1 MGNHRLFQKYC
12 FLKYFCKILH
22 NSIYMLRRLRTY
34 APLMYILRTYYA
46 PNLLRACYAPITH
59 LLQRLRRYYAGVTQ
73 VTHVLQRC
81 YAGVTEVTQVLR
93 RCYGGY
99 VGVTEFYFLL
109 RRCLRRSVTTRNF
122 DV

>member
-1 MGNHRLFQKYC
+1 M
-12 FLKYFCKILH
+12 H

-34 APLMYILRTYYA
+34 APLMYILHTYYA

-93 RCYGGY
+93 RCYGS
-99 VGVTEFYFLL
+99 VTQVLRRL
-109 RRCLRRSVTTRNF
+109 RRCYGVLF
-122 DV
+122 FHYAGAYGGP